1 MPTPSRTIARIRVEG
16 LFGAYDYDLQPSAE
30 NSDVDRLW
38 ILYGNNGCGKTTIL
52 RTLFHLLA
60 PETGEGHK
68 TVVAGIPFG
77 KFEVVFTSGERV
89 WAKRSDA
96 GASGTFDMGLK
107 LKGKKELVQKFVAN
121 EEERVLRRSPEED
134 APQDLFL
141 RTLGELDLGLFFLS
155 DDRTVRLAGQPA
167 REPAQ
172 KSGPIVVSDEE
183 YVLRSRHRMSVS
195 PWLVDPEKLERRAT
209 ALLFE
214 SIQRAEW
221 WIKTQTVSR
230 SSEGESNVNT
240 LYAEILNRVSL
251 LPLDETHEAVDAV
264 AQVEA
269 LVGSLEKRSREFARY
284 GLAPEFNG
292 RDIIAAVKAAP
303 STHLRIMTN
312 VVRPYIESVE
322 KKLDAMERLQQQLD
336 ALFTTLNSFFTHKS
350 ISFEPRR
357 GIRIVAESGRQLA
370 PDMLS
375 SGERH
380 LLLLFLNT
388 LLALD
393 RPCVFIIDEP
403 EISLNIKW
411 QRRLLGSLL
420 KCAGDSPIQYLFATH
435 SFELL
440 SQHKNNA
447 IKVSEE
453 VR

>member
-1 MPTPSRTIARIRVEG
+1 MPTPSRTIASIRVEG
-16 LFGAYDYDLQPSAE
+16 LFGAYDYDLRPSVK

-38 ILYGNNGCGKTTIL
+38 ILYGDNGCGKTTIL

-60 PETGEGHK
+60 PEDGEGHK

-89 WAKRSDA
+89 WAKRPEA

-121 EEERVLRRSPEED
+121 EEGRVLRRSPEED
-134 APQDLFL
+134 APQDRFL
-141 RTLGELDLGLFFLS
+141 RALRGLDLGLFFLS
-155 DDRTVRLAGQPA
+155 DDRTVRLAGRPV
-167 REPAQ
+167 REAAQ
-172 KSGPIVVSDEE
+172 SGPIFFSDEE
-183 YVLRSRHRMSVS
+183 HVLHSRRRMGS
-195 PWLVDPEKLERRAT
+195 PWMDPEELERRTT
-209 ALLFE
+209 ALLVE

-230 SSEGESNVNT
+230 SSEGESNVNA
-240 LYAEILNRVSL
+240 LYAEILKRVSL
-251 LPLDETHEAVDAV
+251 LPLDETHDPVGVV

-269 LVGSLEKRSREFARY
+269 LVGRLEKRSREFARY

-292 RDIIAAVKAAP
+292 RDIIAAVKNAP
-303 STHLRIMTN
+303 STHLHIMSN

-350 ISFEPRR
+350 ILFEPRS
-357 GIRIVAESGRQLA
+357 GIRIVAENGKQLA
-370 PDMLS
+370 PNMLS

-440 SQHKNNA
+440 SQHNDNA
-447 IKVSEE
+447 IKVSEKAH
-453 VR
+453 